1 MRYRPSC
8 NGQVLD
14 SSDRIVQRTSPAV
27 DRGEETL
34 MLKRIYADRQSRV
47 KQIFDG

>member
-1 MRYRPSC
+1 MRYRPSF
-8 NGQVLD
+8 NGQVSE
-14 SSDRIVQRTSPAV
+14 SSERIVQSTSPAV